1 MGQWKK
7 ILTSGSAAEVTNLTT
22 TGTVTFGSMS
32 QVTTTSN
39 LVAADANG
47 VVSTIP
53 SSNFMPSSG
62 GSTAGEFIFWSGSL
76 SEYGSTS
83 STTTAATD
91 FIKFVSSGGSSPR
104 PELVITGSLQGDVDG
119 NASSADTLS
128 TARNI
133 GGVSFD
139 GSANIDLPGVNTAGT
154 QNTSGKAATA
164 GTADQVASSLTDGDG
179 IADFTYNGSAAVS
192 IAVDTTVVRT
202 SGDQSIAGNK
212 TFSNNVTISGDLVV
226 NGASTVIDTT
236 NLLVEDRYITLA
248 SGSSTDTPG
257 GIVVQN
263 NSNGSGFAFY
273 YNTITDRWMAASGV
287 SATETGN
294 ATTKVHMATGVAAA
308 INGAPTAAPVMGGAT
323 NGHNNFFNDT
333 VTGDLYVYV
342 ESGATY
348 SSLDDNAFADGQ
360 GGGGQTGGA

>member
-53 SSNFMPSSG
+53 SSNFMPASG

-212 TFSNNVTISGDLVV
+212 TFSNNVTVQGDLTIT
-226 NGASTVIDTT
+226 GTSTIIDTT
-236 NLLVEDRYITLA
+236 NLLIEDKFITIA
-248 SGSSTDTPG
+248 SGSDADTSG
-257 GIVVQN
+257 GIIVQDN
-263 NSNGSGFAFY
+263 NTNGASGHAFY
-273 YNTITDRWMAASGV
+273 WNNAIDRWAVAENVALNHNAALGAKAVVGMSTHG
-287 SATETGN
+287 
-294 ATTKVHMATGVAAA
+294 A
-308 INGAPTAAPVMGGAT
+308 INGAPSAAPFYGGAT
-323 NGHNNFFNDT
+323 QGHNTLFNDT

-342 ESGATY
+342 I
-348 SSLDDNAFADGQ
+348 DGETTSTDAQ
-360 GGGGQTGGA
+360 NEFTPGGGAGA